1 MAELSTIARPY
12 AKALFEVY
20 AEGGKLAEGET
31 VANALSAAV
40 GNEQI
45 ADLIGH
51 PKVADADLQGLIE
64 AACGDALDGEGKNL
78 LKLLIAN
85 DRLAIAPALAEQY
98 AVLKA
103 QAESRIDVHVTAAKP
118 MSDDAKAALTDALA
132 KRLGRQVDMTV
143 TTDEALIGGAVIR
156 AGDMV
161 IDGSVKGRVARIAQT
176 LAA

>member
-20 AEGGKLAEGET
+20 ADAGKLADGER
-31 VANALSAAV
+31 VVEALAAA
-40 GNEQI
+40 GSHEQV

-51 PKVADADLQGLIE
+51 PKVADADLEGLIA
-64 AACGDALDGEGKNL
+64 AACGDALDAEGANL

-85 DRLAIAPALAEQY
+85 DRLVIAPALAEQY

-103 QAESRIDVHVTAAKP
+103 EAESRIDVQVTAAKP
-118 MSDDAKAALTDALA
+118 VSDDAKAALADALS
-132 KRLGRQVDMTV
+132 KRLGRTVDITV
-143 TTDEALIGGAVIR
+143 DTDESLIGGAIIR

>member
-12 AKALFEVY
+12 AKALFDVY
-20 AEGGKLAEGET
+20 AEASKLADGERVT
-31 VANALSAAV
+31 NALAAAV
-40 GNEQI
+40 SHAQI
-45 ADLIGH
+45 GDLIGH
-51 PKVADADLQGLIE
+51 PKVADAELEGLIA

-85 DRLAIAPALAEQY
+85 DRLAIAPALAAQY

-103 QAESRIDVHVTAAKP
+103 EAESRIDVTVTAAKP
-118 MSDDAKAALTDALA
+118 MSDDAKAALSDALA

-143 TTDEALIGGAVIR
+143 DTDESLIGGAVIR